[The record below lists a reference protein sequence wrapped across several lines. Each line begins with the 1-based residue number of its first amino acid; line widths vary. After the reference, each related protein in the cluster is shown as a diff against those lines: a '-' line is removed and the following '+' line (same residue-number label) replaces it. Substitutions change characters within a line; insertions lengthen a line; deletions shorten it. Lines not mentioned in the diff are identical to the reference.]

1 MNEIKILGVERLSEC
16 ERIEGK
22 IFKNPAGDLIVEV
35 PEGTV
40 IGHVLIKPVTCD
52 YGVLYS

>member
-52 YGVLYS
+52 YGILYS